1 MIFNEIFDDI
11 KKSFSGLWQ
20 TKERGNSLE
29 IITPYATTNNRF
41 ISVFLMKQ
49 GNDFVITDGGWINSG
64 IYDVIPGED
73 LCFLKIFYHYQNA
86 FNVKEINSKEGIGY
100 YYVKAFNE
108 IDIPSRIFDLSLF
121 IQNIVSISEIDF
133 ENKVEK
139 ETRELFVSK
148 ANDYLKSIINSEKI
162 KFNSN
167 LDPNRK
173 EIKFNAIYYKTP
185 NDLTLINYVTGSSL
199 SYFSNSIFKANTL
212 YEMAEETLYNDF
224 IHDKVTVVDTEAI
237 GYVPQ
242 KIGHYL
248 LHLENHTG
256 SKIVEWNQRE
266 KLQVLLG

>member
-11 KKSFSGLWQ
+11 KKSFCGLWQ

-49 GNDFVITDGGWINSG
+49 GSEFIISDGGWINLG
-64 IYDVIPGED
+64 VYDVTPCED
-73 LCFLKIFYHYQNA
+73 LSFLKIFYHYQNA
-86 FNVKEINSKEGIGY
+86 FNVQEIDSKEGTTFF
-100 YYVKAFNE
+100 YVKATNE
-108 IDIPSRIFDLSLF
+108 IDIPSKIFDLSLF
-121 IQNIVSISEIDF
+121 IQNIVSISEINF

-148 ANDYLKSIINSEKI
+148 ANDYLKSILNTDKI

-173 EIKFNAIYYKTP
+173 EIKFNAIYYKTQ
-185 NDLTLINYVTGSSL
+185 NELTLVNYVTGSSL
-199 SYFSNSIFKANTL
+199 TYFSNSIFKANTL
-212 YEMAEETLYNDF
+212 YEMAEETAYNQY
-224 IHDKVTVVDTEAI
+224 IHDKVTVIDTDAV

-242 KIGHYL
+242 KIGHFL
-248 LHLENHTG
+248 LHLENHTK
-256 SKIVEWNQRE
+256 SKIVDWNKRE
-266 KLQVLLG
+266 NLKVILG